1 MTTPH
6 RVDDDPRQPQA
17 SLTAWVF
24 ATLVVCAAFGDFST
38 GLLTPAMPVLGTSY
52 GASPLMVQGLLVS
65 FAVMFALG
73 QLFFGPFSDR
83 RGRRQALIIG
93 AWLTLVGSLCAG
105 LADELGLMIAGR
117 AVQGLGAGAGYV
129 VARAMVRD
137 LYGPSGVAKAMA
149 LLFTLMA
156 TLFLLAPLLGGVL
169 LTLAGWRAGFFLAA
183 AIAAAWLASARWIM
197 PETTVLSTAPRGE
210 GWGRTYLRLFRSRSF
225 VGYLVIHAT
234 AYGGLYCFVAGAS
247 YVFIQGQGL
256 APASFGTLAAM
267 VMSGFLLGALAVRH
281 VGPKLTMHQTI
292 TWSLLLM
299 FSASLCLVALA
310 HWAWLPAPA
319 LIALEV
325 IFWFG
330 AGTLAP
336 NTAAGVMLAHPQATG
351 AAAAVLGFVQ
361 MCMAGVAAVVQGLI
375 FDGTALPMVA
385 PQAVFVLFAL
395 VSWRRHQARDA

>member
-1 MTTPH
+1 MTKLH
-6 RVDDDPRQPQA
+6 RVNDEPRRPRA
-17 SLTAWVF
+17 SPRAWVF

-38 GLLTPAMPVLGTSY
+38 GLLTPAMPLLGAQY
-52 GASPLMVQGLLVS
+52 GESPLRVQGLLVG

-83 RGRRQALIIG
+83 RGRRQALTIG
-93 AWLTLVGSLCAG
+93 ALLTLLGSLCAG

-129 VARAMVRD
+129 VARAMMRD

-183 AIAAAWLASARWIM
+183 GLAAAWLVSVRWLM
-197 PETTVLSTAPRGE
+197 PETTTPSKALSGVGVAGM
-210 GWGRTYLRLFRSRSF
+210 YLGLFRSRSF
-225 VGYLVIHAT
+225 VGHLLTHAT
-234 AYGGLYCFVAGAS
+234 AYGGLYCFVAGAPH
-247 YVFIQGQGL
+247 VFIQGQGL
-256 APASFGTLAAM
+256 SPASFGTLAAL

-281 VGPKLTMHQTI
+281 IGPKLGMPRSI
-292 TWSLLLM
+292 TWSLVLM
-299 FSASLCLVALA
+299 FSASLCLIGLA
-310 HWAWLPAPA
+310 RWTHMSASVL
-319 LIALEV
+319 LGLEFV
-325 IFWFG
+325 FWFG
-330 AGTLAP
+330 AGALAP

-361 MCMAGVAAVVQGLI
+361 MCVAGFAAAVQGLI
-375 FDGTALPMVA
+375 VDGSVLPMLV
-385 PQAVFVLFAL
+385 PQAAFAFIAL
-395 VSWRRHQARDA
+395 GVWRHHQRHAA